1 MENRRSCADRNP
13 RGYARRRVYRAE
25 ILASLRALC
34 ERIEK
39 LQRSRDGRAA
49 CREVNRMLAEL
60 QERDAGK
67 EEA

>member
-1 MENRRSCADRNP
+1 
-13 RGYARRRVYRAE
+13 VYRAE